1 MNEFEKW
8 WATVTH
14 EVFDTPHVSEVM
26 RKMLISVHRDGA
38 RKGWNAALEAAREV
52 LNERI

>member
-14 EVFDTPHVSEVM
+14 EVFDNPYVSETM
-26 RKMLISVHRDGA
+26 KKLLISVRKNGA
-38 RKGWNAALEAAREV
+38 RKAWNAALDAASKV